1 MSAAMNPDVQ
11 VPAAS
16 QKAALIITA
25 NEGIETTGS
34 ALAVQLQLTVETAS
48 SRATALRLLG
58 RRSYA
63 IVVLDQN
70 LAESD
75 PDGADLIWKSAGVAI
90 PLQMNFA
97 LTGGARM
104 EREVRAALARRQR
117 EQLLASTAAI
127 TAVDAELKNAVT
139 GFLLE
144 SRLALAEENIPPH
157 IETRLR
163 TLEDIAGRLR
173 QRLLPTVPGCT
184 TTVSLSAPQK

>member
-97 LTGGARM
+97 LTGSARM

>member
-1 MSAAMNPDVQ
+1 MNLEATA
-11 VPAAS
+11 PAS
-16 QKAALIITA
+16 TQPAALIITA
-25 NEGIETTGS
+25 SEGIETTAAS
-34 ALAVQLQLTVETAS
+34 LAGQLKLTVEIAS

-58 RRSYA
+58 RRGYA

-75 PDGADLIWKSAGVAI
+75 PDGADLIWKSAGMAI

-97 LTGGARM
+97 LTGSARL

-127 TAVDAELKNAVT
+127 TAVDAELKNAIT

-144 SRLALAEENIPPH
+144 SRLALAEENIPPQVQN
-157 IETRLR
+157 RLK
-163 TLEDIAGRLR
+163 TMAEMAGRLR
-173 QRLLPTVPGCT
+173 ERLLPTVPGCT
-184 TTVSLSAPQK
+184 TTVSLSAPRK

>member
-1 MSAAMNPDVQ
+1 MSAAMNEDAK

-16 QKAALIITA
+16 QPAALIITA
-25 NEGIETTGS
+25 SEGVEATGS
-34 ALAVQLQLTVETAS
+34 ALAGQLKLTIEIAS

-58 RRSYA
+58 RKGYA

-75 PDGADLIWKSAGVAI
+75 PDGTDLIWRSAGVAI

-97 LTGGARM
+97 LTGSARL

-117 EQLLASTAAI
+117 EQQLASTAAI
-127 TAVDAELKNAVT
+127 TAVDAELKNAIT

-144 SRLALAEENIPPH
+144 SRLALAEENIPPQV
-157 IETRLR
+157 ENRLK
-163 TLEDIAGRLR
+163 TLADMAGRLR
-173 QRLLPTVPGCT
+173 ERLLPTVPGCT
-184 TTVSLSAPQK
+184 TTVSLSASQK